1 MVIKYRSSRSKV
13 FCKKEISQN
22 LLAGLGLG
30 TLRFKIV
37 NNPIDIQYWPPLKI
51 LIMENDS
58 GYRSNQVQD
67 GENNGSREKSPIP
80 VNLERQRNAE
90 KDSLVNRKQES

>member
-67 GENNGSREKSPIP
+67 GENNGNREKKSYSCQSRKTKECG
-80 VNLERQRNAE
+80 ERFFG
-90 KDSLVNRKQES
+90 